1 MKRNSERCANSAKV
15 WKTLSV
21 IANRRRAELMTGDT
35 RRAELAEHV
44 ATYAEIGDFLASMAM
59 AFYWQETDVE
69 KDEEGT

>member
-1 MKRNSERCANSAKV
+1 
-15 WKTLSV
+15 
-21 IANRRRAELMTGDT
+21 MTGDT